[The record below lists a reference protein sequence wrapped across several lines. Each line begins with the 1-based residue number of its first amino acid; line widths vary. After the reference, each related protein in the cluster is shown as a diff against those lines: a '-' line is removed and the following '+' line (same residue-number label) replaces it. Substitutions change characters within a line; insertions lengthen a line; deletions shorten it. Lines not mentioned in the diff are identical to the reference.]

1 MLLITLLSM
10 MAVAAPAE
18 SAGPTGSVGLYGAVV
33 GLHEAATHDIRFAGG
48 AWLEND
54 LGPGNGSLD
63 LYVAR
68 GFDRGTGYS
77 FHTANV
83 RLAALY
89 GWSGGR
95 RMFDMH
101 FGVGPGVAARVG
113 NFEASGEK
121 TPIFNVEPALRARMG
136 LIGPIAGPIAATW
149 HMGLTARPGGVDYDA
164 GLGLGVWW

>member
-1 MLLITLLSM
+1 MLVTLLLTLT
-10 MAVAAPAE
+10 AAAEGPAG
-18 SAGPTGSVGLYGAVV
+18 SATVYGAAVGLK
-33 GLHEAATHDIRFAGG
+33 EAATHDIRFAGG
-48 AWLEND
+48 AHVEND
-54 LGPGNGSLD
+54 MGPGNAALD

-68 GFDRGTGYS
+68 GFDRGTGYE

-89 GWSGGR
+89 GWSGGSR
-95 RMFDMH
+95 SFDMN

-113 NFEASGEK
+113 NFEANGEK
-121 TPIFNVEPALRARMG
+121 TAIFNVEPALRARMG
-136 LIGPIAGPIAATW
+136 LIGPVVGPLAASW